1 MLADYRVRMK
11 LYDSIS
17 YRCWCVCDLMLFQ
30 WTRGYGWMSLSVFQ
44 QTYVSQRNVRS
55 FSLQR
60 PDDVLLSQLASTD
73 TIVARNWHQIN
84 VSDKNILQL
93 ALGLCPTITVEPKK
107 DTKHTQVFKDDQAW
121 WTGRNISRDWL
132 ITTKTRSVGRRL
144 LVKFL
149 SRTIWSNSFLDSGWG
164 EMALCCVLIG
174 TFFKPKMG

>member
-1 MLADYRVRMK
+1 MLMCLWSDVISM
-11 LYDSIS
+11 DSRI
-17 YRCWCVCDLMLFQ
+17 RL
-30 WTRGYGWMSLSVFQ
+30 
-44 QTYVSQRNVRS
+44 NVA
-55 FSLQR
+55 FSL
-60 PDDVLLSQLASTD
+60 PADICLSAQCSILFLTAPWWCSSFTAASTD

-121 WTGRNISRDWL
+121 WTGCNISRDWL

-149 SRTIWSNSFLDSGWG
+149 SRRIWSNNFLDSGWG